1 MSGSRVTAALRG
13 ALAPSARASI
23 RGLQAGALAPPTEPV
38 MTDPVAPHKKRA
50 PSRKRPPPWR
60 WPILRPG
67 CAERRSG
74 AARNVRIHSLVP
86 WLRAE
91 RQPKRRGAATF
102 GAVEIVLAAAAERG
116 ATLRP
121 SVDDVQA
128 VLRRLRSRYPPDV
141 ARTIAVDGRAARA
154 VLRALRPAM
163 VRCAAGAWRLN
174 RHVIHGAV

>member
-1 MSGSRVTAALRG
+1 MTNPDAIDS
-13 ALAPSARASI
+13 
-23 RGLQAGALAPPTEPV
+23 EPG
-38 MTDPVAPHKKRA
+38 R
-50 PSRKRPPPWR
+50 SRKRPPPWR

-67 CAERRSG
+67 RVERCIGGPCS
-74 AARNVRIHSLVP
+74 VRVHRFVP

-91 RQPKRRGAATF
+91 RQPKRHGRATLSAF
-102 GAVEIVLAAAAERG
+102 EIVMAAIAERG

-121 SVDDVQA
+121 TERDVQA

-154 VLRALRPAM
+154 VLRGLKPAM

-174 RHVIHGAV
+174 GHIVRVRPA